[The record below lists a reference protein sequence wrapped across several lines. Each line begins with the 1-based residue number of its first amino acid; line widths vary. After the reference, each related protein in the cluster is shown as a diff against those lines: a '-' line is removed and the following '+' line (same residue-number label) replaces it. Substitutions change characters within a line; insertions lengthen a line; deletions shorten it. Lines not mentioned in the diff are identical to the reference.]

1 MQLMVMVLNRVE
13 ALDSLLERF
22 MEDGICGATILN
34 STGMV
39 KELAKSS
46 EDFPIFGTLRMLIN
60 PDRKESKTLFM
71 VLTDEKVEKAKNIIR
86 DVVGDL
92 SEPDSAVVFTLPV
105 LSTEG
110 VEF

>member
-22 MEDGICGATILN
+22 MEDRICGATILN

-71 VLTDEKVEKAKNIIR
+71 VLTDEKVEKAKKIIR
-86 DVVGDL
+86 DIVGDL

>member
-1 MQLMVMVLNRVE
+1 
-13 ALDSLLERF
+13 
-22 MEDGICGATILN
+22 
-34 STGMV
+34 GMV

-60 PDRKESKTLFM
+60 PDRKEIKTLFM
-71 VLTDEKVEKAKNIIR
+71 VLTDEKVEKAKKIIR
-86 DVVGDL
+86 DIVGDL

>member
-1 MQLMVMVLNRVE
+1 
-13 ALDSLLERF
+13 

-71 VLTDEKVEKAKNIIR
+71 VLTDEKVEKAKKIIR
-86 DVVGDL
+86 DIVGDL

>member
-1 MQLMVMVLNRVE
+1 
-13 ALDSLLERF
+13 
-22 MEDGICGATILN
+22 
-34 STGMV
+34 
-39 KELAKSS
+39 
-46 EDFPIFGTLRMLIN
+46 MLIN